1 MRSAA
6 LSILLS
12 LTSAFLLAVGCGSTE
27 DDPLPAAN
35 GGTAGTGG
43 SSGGSAGTSGD
54 SGSSGGS
61 LPTGPTGCEDEQPK
75 TGESCSDRNLVCPSL
90 LGSCVCRGEQ
100 DLEWICYEVGG
111 EPDGSGGNGGTDPGE
126 GGQGP
131 VGTGGS
137 GDVGGQPGSGGDGG
151 APPEGGSDAG
161 GQAGKGG

>member
-6 LSILLS
+6 LSIVLS
-12 LTSAFLLAVGCGSTE
+12 LTSAFLLAAGCGSTD
-27 DDPLPAAN
+27 DDPDPGATT

-43 SSGGSAGTSGD
+43 SSGGSAGTSGN

-75 TGESCSDRNLVCPSL
+75 TGEPCSDRNLVCPSL

-100 DLEWICYEVGG
+100 DLEWTCYEVGG
-111 EPDGSGGNGGTDPGE
+111 EPDGSGGAPPQGE

-131 VGTGGS
+131 VGAGGS
-137 GDVGGQPGSGGDGG
+137 GDVGGQPGSGGEGG
-151 APPEGGSDAG
+151 TPAEGGSDAG
-161 GQAGKGG
+161 GQAGNGG